1 MFACFGKKNKKKEK
15 KKKSSSKKDHPDE
28 DEDNPSSINNNTNKN
43 RNSNLNSDDEREHL
57 EEELTKLKIDKENL
71 SFSNENN
78 QRLLNFIDSLIRDF
92 KTNFSIHF
100 DDDDEDDDN
109 ANNDK
114 PVSIM
119 KFIKKEKSSLETKLE
134 LLSSDYAVL
143 QSQYK
148 SSYDEFER
156 LTDPVHSQKEKLEQR
171 KFVLTNLLQQKNNF
185 LRFLEMKQSAIKKSK
200 KTRNSIVVDDIFLNN
215 NQGTYQGLLNKI
227 HASEIAQQQNE
238 SSLNNDSFEKE
249 SEYGGGY
256 KDSDAHK
263 ETIRKLI
270 NENVE
275 YSRMTYQKVYKQT
288 IEENEKYVK
297 NIKLLSMLKNVDDA
311 GKGVNAKNSKEKEN
325 ANVNANVNANGKK
338 KKEDEK
344 ELKMKQEELM
354 KKQNTINELLVEI
367 ETVKS
372 ANTSLEKE
380 IGEMYEELSTKFKTS
395 IKLEK
400 QLEKIK
406 AAKKKLM
413 ATKNINNK

>member
-15 KKKSSSKKDHPDE
+15 KKKSSSKKEHPEE
-28 DEDNPSSINNNTNKN
+28 DEDNPSSINVNKN
-43 RNSNLNSDDEREHL
+43 SISNLNSDEEREHL

-100 DDDDEDDDN
+100 DDDEDDNDN
-109 ANNDK
+109 DDK
-114 PVSIM
+114 SVSIM
-119 KFIKKEKSSLETKLE
+119 KYIKKEKSTLETKLE
-134 LLSSDYAVL
+134 LLSSDYSVL

-148 SSYDEFER
+148 ASYDEFER
-156 LTDPVHSQKEKLEQR
+156 LTDPVSSQKEKLEQR
-171 KFVLTNLLQQKNNF
+171 KFVLLNLLQQKNNF
-185 LRFLEMKQSAIKKSK
+185 LRFLEMKQSSIKKSK
-200 KTRNSIVVDDIFLNN
+200 KNRNSIIVDDIFLNN

-227 HASEIAQQQNE
+227 HASEIAQQNE
-238 SSLNNDSFEKE
+238 SSLNNESFDKE
-249 SEYGGGY
+249 SEYGGF

-270 NENVE
+270 SENVE

-297 NIKLLSMLKNVDDA
+297 NIKMLSMLKNGNDNKEEDA
-311 GKGVNAKNSKEKEN
+311 SKGGNCKEN
-325 ANVNANVNANGKK
+325 VNNKKKEEK

-367 ETVKS
+367 EKVKT

-380 IGEMYEELSTKFKTS
+380 IGDMYEELSMKFKTA

-413 ATKNINNK
+413 TTKNINNK

>member
-1 MFACFGKKNKKKEK
+1 
-15 KKKSSSKKDHPDE
+15 
-28 DEDNPSSINNNTNKN
+28 
-43 RNSNLNSDDEREHL
+43 
-57 EEELTKLKIDKENL
+57 
-71 SFSNENN
+71 
-78 QRLLNFIDSLIRDF
+78 
-92 KTNFSIHF
+92 
-100 DDDDEDDDN
+100 
-109 ANNDK
+109 
-114 PVSIM
+114 
-119 KFIKKEKSSLETKLE
+119 
-134 LLSSDYAVL
+134 
-143 QSQYK
+143 
-148 SSYDEFER
+148 
-156 LTDPVHSQKEKLEQR
+156 
-171 KFVLTNLLQQKNNF
+171 
-185 LRFLEMKQSAIKKSK
+185 MKQSAIKKSK
-200 KTRNSIVVDDIFLNN
+200 KTRNSVVVDDIFLNN

-227 HASEIAQQQNE
+227 HANELAQQQNE
-238 SSLNNDSFEKE
+238 SSFNNDSFDKE

-270 NENVE
+270 SENVE

-311 GKGVNAKNSKEKEN
+311 GKGANAKNGKEKEN
-325 ANVNANVNANGKK
+325 ASVNVNANVKK

-367 ETVKS
+367 EKVKS

-380 IGEMYEELSTKFKTS
+380 IGEMYEELSTKFKTA

-413 ATKNINNK
+413 TTKNINNK